1 MASTADIIG
10 VYIADII
17 TATGTATTGI
27 TVPMGIMAIA
37 IARMATMAIGD
48 TDTMAAIGA
57 PIADTGQ
64 GVHIVAGADHRSLR
78 TNVS

>member
-37 IARMATMAIGD
+37 IARTATMVIGD
-48 TDTMAAIGA
+48 TVTAAMGRIED
-57 PIADTGQ
+57 IGQ
-64 GVHIVAGADHRSLR
+64 GALIVAGADFR
-78 TNVS
+78 